1 MVQRKGVLAFL
12 WYSLA
17 KGAIR
22 SEPAEF
28 LKSTKKCDAMRNE
41 TKLQSTRLK
50 EIMSP
55 MKSTEG
61 CGEWVAAE
69 EERVQAAKHQ
79 ALGDHVPNE
88 EHMRWKA
95 GLMRKRIQRV

>member
-50 EIMSP
+50 ETMSP

-61 CGEWVAAE
+61 AMNGQQLVKNEFQAAE
-69 EERVQAAKHQ
+69 HQ
-79 ALGDHVPNE
+79 AQGDGVPNE
-88 EHMRWKA
+88 DHRRCDEWPA
-95 GLMRKRIQRV
+95 ADAE